1 MNNVTKGQ
9 CHKSV
14 QSVRVTLRGSEELD
28 REFERGRKRQ
38 REAER
43 GKERRREGEKGRER
57 WKELERFKEL

>member
-38 REAER
+38 KEAER
-43 GKERRREGEKGRER
+43 GGERRREAE
-57 WKELERFKEL
+57 